1 MHTLARVLTL
11 VWILTLGTHHPSPIT
26 HHTHDSAGWAQKWR
40 FDITSFFFI
49 YFRVSHNLTNSTSVR
64 ESTEYSSTRVLCTY
78 SPTLV
83 LGRRLGLPVTLA
95 QMHPPGKSGW
105 NHRELAKEAGSR
117 WPIKQQQ
124 QQYHSST
131 MLDSNRGYTTY

>member
-1 MHTLARVLTL
+1 MHTLEYAYDSYAYSRV
-11 VWILTLGTHHPSPIT
+11 V
-26 HHTHDSAGWAQKWR
+26 
-40 FDITSFFFI
+40 
-49 YFRVSHNLTNSTSVR
+49 
-64 ESTEYSSTRVLCTY
+64 
-78 SPTLV
+78 
-83 LGRRLGLPVTLA
+83 GLPVTLA

-105 NHRELAKEAGSR
+105 NHRELAKEAGYR